1 MELGR
6 ALLIT
11 TLAGLSTGLGG
22 LLAVLV
28 KPGERLLAGS
38 MGFAAGVML
47 AVSLA
52 DLCPEALRFYLQ
64 SFSPLGAGAALCSLF
79 CMGMLTAALLER
91 CLPEETALA
100 QMMGGRRG
108 LALRTALV
116 TGLALLL
123 HNLPE
128 GILTLFTGA
137 ADPRLGARTALAIAM
152 HNIPEGL
159 AVAVPL
165 FYACKSR
172 AKAAG
177 AAFAS
182 GLAEPLGAVLA
193 WGFLHDALNAAF
205 LNGMTVTVAG
215 IMTWVG
221 AAQLLPGGWA
231 FGRAGCTS
239 FGFGVGTA
247 FMLLGIAALH

>member
-11 TLAGLSTGLGG
+11 TLEGLSTGLGG

-38 MGFAAGVML
+38 MDFAAGMML

-52 DLCPEALRFYLQ
+52 DLCPEALRFCLQ
-64 SFSPLGAGAALCSLF
+64 SFSP
-79 CMGMLTAALLER
+79 M
-91 CLPEETALA
+91 
-100 QMMGGRRG
+100 
-108 LALRTALV
+108 
-116 TGLALLL
+116 
-123 HNLPE
+123 
-128 GILTLFTGA
+128 
-137 ADPRLGARTALAIAM
+137 
-152 HNIPEGL
+152 
-159 AVAVPL
+159 
-165 FYACKSR
+165 
-172 AKAAG
+172 
-177 AAFAS
+177 
-182 GLAEPLGAVLA
+182 GAVLA
-193 WGFLHDALNAAF
+193 WGLLHDALNAAF